1 MSTPYPPPPPCSAGK
16 GETPTPAYTG
26 STTLVTAQATPR
38 GLLSDADFNAVM
50 HTILDNNPGM
60 DPFLASR
67 ILVDALAFLATA
79 ARTVG
84 GLAPSR
90 VVDEGWHALILHTG
104 LYQNLCARLG
114 GFVHHVPERPDP
126 GRRSQSSIEQ
136 TIDAIEAAGYTVDRE
151 LWRGPT
157 DTTVTVAANCQ
168 HSGPEGPI
176 VIIPK
181 PKG

>member
-1 MSTPYPPPPPCSAGK
+1 MPCKNLPPENPVPPPGA
-16 GETPTPAYTG
+16 
-26 STTLVTAQATPR
+26 TATMTATRVNPR
-38 GLLSDADFNAVM
+38 ALLGDADFSAVM

-60 DPFLASR
+60 EPGMAGR
-67 ILVDALAFLATA
+67 ILVDALAYLATA
-79 ARTVG
+79 AATSG

-104 LYQNLCARLG
+104 LYQTLCARLG
-114 GFVHHVPERPDP
+114 GFIHHVPERPDP
-126 GRRSQSSIEQ
+126 GRRSQASIER
-136 TIDAIEAAGYTVDRE
+136 TIAAIEAAGYSVDRD
-151 LWRGPT
+151 LWRGPE
-157 DTTVTVAANCQ
+157 DTMIPVAANCQ